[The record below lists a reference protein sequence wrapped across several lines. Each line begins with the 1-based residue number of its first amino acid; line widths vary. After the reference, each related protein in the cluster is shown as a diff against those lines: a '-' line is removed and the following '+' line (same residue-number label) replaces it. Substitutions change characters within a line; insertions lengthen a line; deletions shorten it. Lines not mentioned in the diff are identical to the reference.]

1 MKRKALWPGF
11 QHAQNLPPPH
21 PVSLNVAACLPA
33 WLATSDVLFR
43 AAVIIQPVESSYRW
57 QLRSLKLR
65 IGLWL
70 MKEDD
75 SEGTTRNGTCFL
87 PGSPWDLNSALC
99 LDPRFFICLW
109 FCSPCV
115 SVTSCQLYLHKHNMG
130 WRGLS
135 RVSEDVPSQLG
146 FQLSI
151 SLPDNSY
158 CTFGDFLFRAFWFEA
173 KKIILHFLR
182 ASERDPTKPSAFF
195 AQEKLF

>member
-1 MKRKALWPGF
+1 MKRKALWSGF
-11 QHAQNLPPPH
+11 QHTQTLPPPH

-33 WLATSDVLFR
+33 WLATSDVLFW
-43 AAVIIQPVESSYRW
+43 ATVIIQPVESSHRW

-75 SEGTTRNGTCFL
+75 SEGTTRNFTCFL
-87 PGSPWDLNSALC
+87 PGSPWDLSPWILGFSLVCGFAVHV
-99 LDPRFFICLW
+99 FLW
-109 FCSPCV
+109 RLV
-115 SVTSCQLYLHKHNMG
+115 SCIFTNITG

-158 CTFGDFLFRAFWFEA
+158 STFEDCFLQRLLIWGQKDNFAFSKSFW
-173 KKIILHFLR
+173 
-182 ASERDPTKPSAFF
+182 ERLTKLSALF